1 VGQTVSHYRI
11 LDKIGGGG
19 MGVVYE
25 AEDLKL
31 GRHVALKFLPDQ
43 LAHDG
48 QALSRFQREAKA
60 ASSLNHP
67 NICTIYEIDEADGR
81 SFIAMELLEGQT
93 LRHRIAGKPMETEV
107 VLDLGIQIADALD
120 AAHSKGIVHRD
131 IKPANIFVTNRG
143 QAKILDFGLA
153 KISLKPASVA
163 TSAPTVESE
172 ELLTSPGSALGTV
185 AYMSPE
191 QVRAKELDARTDLF
205 SFGAVLYEMATGTL
219 PFRGESSGVI
229 FKAIL
234 DGTPT
239 SAVRLNP
246 DLPADLER
254 IIDKALEKDRQLRY
268 QSAAEMRTDLQRLKR
283 DTSSGR
289 LQVPSSGE
297 GEEEQAKGESSP
309 VTSPLTRSH
318 ARRKGYYYVAAG
330 FLLLAAVAAAF
341 LLYRSSRSSPLLS
354 KEWEQLTFFTDS
366 AVYPALSPDG
376 RMLAF
381 IRGNNSFFGLGQ
393 IYVKFLP
400 DGQPQQLTHDSK
412 EKLRPVFS
420 PDGSRIAYGTY
431 AWDEWEV
438 PVLGGEP
445 RILLPNASSLTWIDG
460 GKRLLFSE
468 IKEGLHMVLVTT
480 DEGRGHGRD
489 IYAPPGER
497 SMAHHS
503 FLSPD
508 GQWVLIVEMD
518 NHGQILPC
526 RVVPFQGAGD
536 PQVVGPPRGSC
547 ISGAWSPDG
556 KWVYLTAR
564 TDKFHLW
571 RQRFPGGEP
580 EQLTSGPTSQE
591 GIAMSPDGKS
601 LITAVGTEDSTVWFH
616 DKDGDHQVSS
626 EGNAIAPEFSSDGN
640 SLYFLMTNGQTS
652 EYELWV
658 EDLRDGKTER
668 LLPGYSMGSGSML
681 QFGSDHPYAI
691 SRDGKQVAFAMKDQS
706 GHNGLWVA
714 PANRRSSPVR
724 ISSVGIEDSPFFLP
738 DGDLLFRAAEG
749 GSNYLYRM
757 KSDGSGRRKLTSE
770 RVLDVLTVSPD
781 GRWIVAASP
790 NPDQEH
796 TVAVRALAVDGN
808 EAVTLCLDYC
818 YFHWDTAGK
827 FVYVYIPQ
835 LHESSYALPVVH
847 DSGLPKISPGDFA
860 RIEHEANAKTI
871 TAIPQVVH
879 SAVSP
884 SLYAYTRQTTRRNL
898 YRIQLPY

>member
-1 VGQTVSHYRI
+1 
-11 LDKIGGGG
+11 

-153 KISLKPASVA
+153 KISLKPASIA

-205 SFGAVLYEMATGTL
+205 SFGAVLYEMATGAL

-289 LQVPSSGE
+289 LHVPSSGE
-297 GEEEQAKGESSP
+297 GEEEKAKGESPPGTSP
-309 VTSPLTRSH
+309 VTRGH
-318 ARRKGYYYVAAG
+318 ARRKGYYVAAG
-330 FLLLAAVAAAF
+330 FLLLAAVAVAI
-341 LLYRSSRSSPLLS
+341 LLDRSSRSSPPLS

-400 DGQPQQLTHDSK
+400 DGQPVQLTHDSK

-420 PDGSRIAYGTY
+420 PDGSRIAYGTPG
-431 AWDEWEV
+431 WDVWEV

-445 RILLPNASSLTWIDG
+445 HILLPNASSLTWIDG

-468 IKEGLHMVLVTT
+468 IKEGLHMVLVTS
-480 DEGRGHGRD
+480 DEGRGHSRD

-508 GQWVLIVEMD
+508 GRWVLIVEMD

-536 PQVVGPPRGSC
+536 PQVVGPPSGSC

-556 KWVYLTAR
+556 RWVYLTAR
-564 TDKFHLW
+564 TDKFHVW

-591 GIAMSPDGKS
+591 GIAMAPDGKS

-626 EGNAIAPEFSSDGN
+626 EGNAIAPAFSSDGN
-640 SLYFLMTNGQTS
+640 SLYFLMTNGQTPD
-652 EYELWV
+652 YELWV
-658 EDLRDGKTER
+658 KDLRDGKVER
-668 LLPGYSMGSGSML
+668 LLPGYSMESGSML
-681 QFGSDHPYAI
+681 QYGSSHPYAI
-691 SRDGKQVAFAMKDQS
+691 SRDGKLVAFAMKDQS
-706 GHNGLWVA
+706 GNNGLWVA
-714 PANRRSSPVR
+714 STNRRSSPVR
-724 ISSVGIEDSPFFLP
+724 ISSSAIEDSPFFLP

-749 GSNYLYRM
+749 GTNYLYRM

-770 RVLDVLTVSPD
+770 RVLDVLAVSPD

-796 TVAVRALAVDGN
+796 TVAVRALAVDGS
-808 EAVTLCLDYC
+808 EAVTLCLGYC
-818 YFHWDTAGK
+818 FFHWDTAGK
-827 FVYVYIPQ
+827 FVYVYFPQ
-835 LHESSYALPVVH
+835 LHESTYALPVLH